1 MSGPGRRL
9 REQDTLADGS
19 LQLGAGPA
27 VAAVDDTPKIQLI
40 DVVKSYPTR
49 VGMRRILDG
58 VNLTLRQGESLG
70 VMGRNGAGKSTLTRL
85 ISGLEHV
92 DSGKVNVGMS
102 VSWPLGHSGAFQASL
117 TGADNTRFVARVYGK
132 DIEEML
138 DYVQGF
144 ADLGVYFRMPIGTYS
159 AGMRARLALGVSL
172 AVKFDC
178 YLIDEITGAGDHRFA
193 ERCQRALRERRE
205 EGALLMIS
213 HDPHTLA
220 SYCERGALVSG
231 GKITFYDT
239 IPELVD
245 AYHAL

>member
-1 MSGPGRRL
+1 M
-9 REQDTLADGS
+9 ADGAFPTGDLS
-19 LQLGAGPA
+19 ATGAAGAAPA
-27 VAAVDDTPKIQLI
+27 VAREPRKIELI

-58 VNLTLRQGESLG
+58 VSLTLREGEALG
-70 VMGRNGAGKSTLTRL
+70 VMGRNGAGKSTLTRV

-92 DSGKVNVGMS
+92 DSGQVNVGMR
-102 VSWPLGHSGAFQASL
+102 VSWPLGYAGAFQASL
-117 TGADNTRFVARVYGK
+117 TGADNTRFVARVYNK
-132 DIEEML
+132 NVDEML

-172 AVKFDC
+172 AVEFDC

-193 ERCQRALRERRE
+193 ERSQRALRERRSK
-205 EGALLMIS
+205 GALLMIS

-220 SYCERGALVSG
+220 AYCERGALVHDGRISL
-231 GKITFYDT
+231 YDT
-239 IPELVD
+239 IAELTD

>member
-1 MSGPGRRL
+1 M
-9 REQDTLADGS
+9 ADGA
-19 LQLGAGPA
+19 QTPGAMPTGATPV
-27 VAAVDDTPKIQLI
+27 VAEPKKIELI

-58 VNLTLRQGESLG
+58 VSLTLKQGEALG
-70 VMGRNGAGKSTLTRL
+70 VMGRNGAGKSTLTRV

-92 DSGKVNVGMS
+92 DSGQVNVGMS
-102 VSWPLGHSGAFQASL
+102 VSWPLGYSGAFQASL

-132 DIEEML
+132 NIEEML

-159 AGMRARLALGVSL
+159 AGMKARLALGVSL
-172 AVKFDC
+172 AVKFEC

-193 ERCQRALRERRE
+193 ERSRRALEERRA

-213 HDPHTLA
+213 HDPATLEA
-220 SYCERGALVSG
+220 YCERGALVSG
-231 GKITFYDT
+231 GRITFYDT
-239 IPELVD
+239 IPELID

>member
-1 MSGPGRRL
+1 M
-9 REQDTLADGS
+9 ADGAH
-19 LQLGAGPA
+19 QLGADPT
-27 VAAVDDTPKIQLI
+27 VAATAAAEPKKIELI

-58 VNLTLRQGESLG
+58 VSLTLRQGEALG
-70 VMGRNGAGKSTLTRL
+70 VMGRNGAGKSTLTRV

-92 DSGKVNVGMS
+92 ESGKVNVGMS
-102 VSWPLGHSGAFQASL
+102 VSWPLGYSGAFQSSL

-132 DIEEML
+132 NIEEML
-138 DYVQGF
+138 DYVQNF

-172 AVKFDC
+172 AVKFEC

-193 ERCQRALRERRE
+193 ERSQRALQERRA

-220 SYCERGALVSG
+220 SYCERGALVHG
-231 GKITFYDT
+231 GKISFYDT

>member
-1 MSGPGRRL
+1 MSGASHSAPPKEPGVIRL
-9 REQDTLADGS
+9 S
-19 LQLGAGPA
+19 N
-27 VAAVDDTPKIQLI
+27 
-40 DVVKSYPTR
+40 VVKSYPTR

-58 VNLTLRQGESLG
+58 VDLTLRKGEALG
-70 VMGRNGAGKSTLTRL
+70 VMGRNGAGKSTLTRV

-92 DSGKVNVGMS
+92 DSGHVNVGMS
-102 VSWPLGHSGAFQASL
+102 VSWPLGYGGAFQSSL

-132 DIEEML
+132 DVEETL
-138 DYVQGF
+138 DFVQGF

-172 AVKFDC
+172 AVRFDC
-178 YLIDEITGAGDHRFA
+178 YLIDEMTSAGDHRFA
-193 ERCQRALRERRE
+193 ERSQRALQERRA

-213 HDPHTLA
+213 HDPYTLEF
-220 SYCERGALVSG
+220 YCERGALVSG
-231 GKITFYDT
+231 GKISFYDT

>member
-1 MSGPGRRL
+1 MSGAAHSAMEREPGVIRL
-9 REQDTLADGS
+9 T
-19 LQLGAGPA
+19 
-27 VAAVDDTPKIQLI
+27 

-58 VNLTLRQGESLG
+58 VSLTLRKGESLG
-70 VMGRNGAGKSTLTRL
+70 VMGRNGAGKSTLTRV

-92 DSGKVNVGMS
+92 DSGQVHVGMS
-102 VSWPLGHSGAFQASL
+102 VSWPLGYSGAFQSSL

-132 DIEEML
+132 NIEEML

-159 AGMRARLALGVSL
+159 AGMKARLALGVSL
-172 AVKFDC
+172 AVRFEC

-193 ERCQRALRERRE
+193 ERSQRALEERRA

-213 HDPHTLA
+213 HDPNTLRA
-220 SYCERGALVSG
+220 YCQRGALVSG
-231 GKITFYDT
+231 GRISFYDT
-239 IPELVD
+239 IDELVD
-245 AYHAL
+245 AYHSL

>member
-1 MSGPGRRL
+1 M
-9 REQDTLADGS
+9 ADGS
-19 LQLGAGPA
+19 LAPGVIADA
-27 VAAVDDTPKIQLI
+27 RKIELT

-70 VMGRNGAGKSTLTRL
+70 VMGRNGAGKSTLTRV
-85 ISGLEHV
+85 ISGLEHA
-92 DSGKVNVGMS
+92 DSGRVHVGMS
-102 VSWPLGHSGAFQASL
+102 VSWPLGYSGAFQPSL

-132 DIEEML
+132 DVDETL
-138 DYVQGF
+138 DYVQAF

-178 YLIDEITGAGDHRFA
+178 YLIDEMTGAGDHRFA
-193 ERCQRALRERRE
+193 ERSRRALEERRA

-213 HDPHTLA
+213 HDPATLHA
-220 SYCERGALVSG
+220 YCERGALVHG
-231 GKITFYDT
+231 GRISFYDR
-239 IPELVD
+239 IDDLVE